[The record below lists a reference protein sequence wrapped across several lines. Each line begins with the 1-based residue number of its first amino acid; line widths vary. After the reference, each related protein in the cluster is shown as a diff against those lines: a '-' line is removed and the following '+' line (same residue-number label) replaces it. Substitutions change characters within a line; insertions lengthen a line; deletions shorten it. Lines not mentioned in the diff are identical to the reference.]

1 MKEQPSNP
9 QISIIAQ
16 GTAFCAVCAPVAMR
30 QGIVETV
37 VSLRNRCVPEEKWV
51 AADETPFCRPNPRP
65 CPHDGLRQHWLLM
78 RVPLTER
85 VN

>member
-37 VSLRNRCVPEEKWV
+37 VSLSQPLRTRGKM
-51 AADETPFCRPNPRP
+51 DCR
-65 CPHDGLRQHWLLM
+65 
-78 RVPLTER
+78 
-85 VN
+85 